1 MDGMIL
7 CDKPAG
13 ASSHDEVLSVRRALS
28 GAKTGHAGTLDPFAT
43 GLLLVLVG
51 RATRIAR
58 YVLTL
63 SKTYVTTARYGALSS
78 TGDPDGEIVQTGR
91 IPPDPPPLPTGE
103 LRQRPPAYSAI
114 RIDGVRAY
122 ERARRGEDVDM
133 PERLVHVHRFE
144 QLWREDGERGGYEI
158 ECGSGTYVRSLI
170 AELGDAYCES
180 LRRTSIGPWSVGAAD
195 GETLIPLGD
204 VLAAFLPIVRIEG
217 EQARRARHGALVD
230 VESGGTV
237 VLADADGPICIAEP
251 REGGGVKAS
260 VGFRA

>member
-7 CDKPAG
+7 CDKPEG
-13 ASSHDEVLSVRRALS
+13 ASSHDEVLRVRRALS

-63 SKTYVTTARYGALSS
+63 PKTYVTTARYGAISS
-78 TGDPDGEIVQTGR
+78 TGDPDGDIVQTGR
-91 IPPDPPPLPTGE
+91 IPPDPPPLPTGAV
-103 LRQRPPAYSAI
+103 RQRPPAYSAI
-114 RIDGVRAY
+114 RVAGVRAY
-122 ERARRGEDVDM
+122 ERARRGEEFEM
-133 PERLVHVHRFE
+133 PERVVQVHRFE
-144 QLWREDGERGGYEI
+144 QTWREDGERGGYEI
-158 ECGSGTYVRSLI
+158 ECGSGTYIRSLI

-180 LRRTSIGPWSVGAAD
+180 LRRTAIGPWSVDAAD
-195 GETLIPLGD
+195 GETLIPLGE
-204 VLAAFLPIVRIEG
+204 VLAAFLAVVPIEG

-230 VESGGTV
+230 VEAGGPV
-237 VLADADGPICIAEP
+237 VLADDDGPICVAEP